1 MKEMKKIFVL
11 NAMNTKNRTFSHF
24 ILVLFS
30 LSVLTG
36 ALSGC
41 TSMNG
46 KFDCNVGS
54 GGKCAPMNHINQMAN
69 YGVFNDSQLQATK
82 TNKMNKT
89 HLTPME
95 APTYVYRTPD
105 GLPIRSGESIQKIWI
120 GPYED
125 DAGNYHEP
133 SYVYV
138 VSKKGKWLGESA
150 SAIQD

>member
-54 GGKCAPMNHINQMAN
+54 GGKCVPMNHINKMAD
-69 YGVFNDSQLQATK
+69 YGAFYESQPHKVSSAQAK
-82 TNKMNKT
+82 NQG
-89 HLTPME
+89 
-95 APTYVYRTPD
+95 YVYPLNTP
-105 GLPIRSGESIQKIWI
+105 GGSPIRSGESIQQIWI

-125 DAGNYHEP
+125 ASGNYHEP

-138 VSKKGKWLGESA
+138 VSKKGRWIGEPA
-150 SAIQD
+150 NAIQD